1 MHTGSRSSIPQLA
14 VIRSC
19 RCVLVSAFFIL
30 LLRPCFV
37 TAAELPLVR
46 IAHGAFNEKLAAL
59 WVAAE
64 QGFYR
69 KHGVNVEVI
78 NIRSGPQ
85 TMAAI
90 ASGDIQIAYTIPGT
104 VVSAAAA
111 SMDAVFFGGIV
122 NRADGDFVV
131 VPGIARAE
139 DLKGKKLGVQ
149 SIGGGVW
156 SLAMLALEH
165 LGLEPNRDKIM
176 VLVLGDQPILTQ
188 AMATGKIDAAYLGYT
203 FSTLLKEKGFRVM
216 LDIGKAPI
224 PYQGL
229 ALAARRSYVQQNGAI
244 IDAML
249 RGTVEGV
256 TFIQKPGNRD
266 AALKSLTRHLR
277 LSSVKEAESGYEV
290 LQWLYNVDT
299 RPNLKGIQ
307 NMQRL
312 LAVTNPNV
320 LKVRAE
326 DVVDEEPARRLERS
340 GFLIE
345 IAVQRRK

>member
-1 MHTGSRSSIPQLA
+1 MHLELGSRNRPLCSVLA
-14 VIRSC
+14 AAL
-19 RCVLVSAFFIL
+19 LVL
-30 LLRPCFV
+30 LLAPCLV
-37 TAAELPLVR
+37 VAADLPLVR

-104 VVSAAAA
+104 VLSAAAA
-111 SMDAVFFGGIV
+111 GMDAVFFGGIV

-131 VPGIARAE
+131 APSIARAE

-165 LGLEPNRDKIM
+165 LGLEPSRDKIM

-203 FSTLLKEKGFRVM
+203 FSTLLKEKGFRVL

-224 PYQGL
+224 AYQGL

-244 IDAML
+244 IDAVL
-249 RGTVEGV
+249 RGTLEGV
-256 TFIQKPGNRD
+256 AFIQKPANRD

-277 LSSVKEAESGYEV
+277 LSSSKEAESGYEV
-290 LQWLYNVDT
+290 LQWLYSLDIH
-299 RPNLKGIQ
+299 PNLRGIQ

-320 LKVRAE
+320 LKIKAE
-326 DVVDEEPARRLERS
+326 DVIDEEAARRVEKTSFYGEMLS
-340 GFLIE
+340 Q
-345 IAVQRRK
+345 ARK